1 MHYSPEPSGTHG
13 HSHLFMGRGYSRGQP
28 DSRGGGGYNVSTPAP
43 MSATVDRH
51 ARPDYPLVRENP
63 AEAKSLRYNGSLEC
77 GLFYAEFRTLARY
90 HGWTDDDSLYQLKAL
105 L

>member
-1 MHYSPEPSGTHG
+1 MATRTYPWDGGTVEVNPIV
-13 HSHLFMGRGYSRGQP
+13 ST
-28 DSRGGGGYNVSTPAP
+28 VSTPAP

-90 HGWTDDDSLYQLKAL
+90 YGWTDDDSLYQLKAL